1 MIICKSCGK
10 ESEYTG
16 AECPGCKSE
25 FLFSDGELGLVRE
38 RLMTYRAAAS
48 IPDMAECLHI
58 LADNGDSDAA
68 FEYASLIESGKGVP
82 QSLDGAMKYFRLA
95 AQKNHR
101 TAAYRYSKLASRTS
115 DRAGRFWLLYSAVL
129 GESLAYNDASELLD
143 REENYHAANY
153 FLRRAAEEGSAD
165 AAVSMAKRHLDGV
178 YAEPNE
184 GYAKWYLS
192 RFAIPPINALVMAYK
207 LRAVEPKEP
216 PHAVFSEY
224 SRFLSRLAAAAK
236 SLSAY
241 TAYFTLTEL
250 LLREGADGAKTELG
264 RLYFEGVGC
273 EANIPLA
280 VELFES
286 AIFEGSAEAAAY
298 LADAYIKGEHVSRDV
313 ERAIECLEF
322 AGKNGI
328 PACYEMLGDLYC
340 DGRFVPRDIARAIE
354 LFDTAAG
361 LGVSSAR
368 AKADKYKDE
377 REEFYRRACQK
388 PTDESFK
395 FFAISAAMGYIP
407 AERGLALCYEVGF
420 GTKIDRPRAFHWY
433 KSAVEG
439 GHIEAAG
446 DLGRCY
452 ALGIGTQFDMRA
464 AIHFLTLAERRG
476 DSEARELRE
485 LLLSRKLKKMTRALY
500 SSGME
505 LLYQKKFSEAAR
517 IIGAAAELGDSKS
530 IYTYGC
536 FLEFGIGVGED
547 RERAFSLYEDAYK
560 KKFRDPRQNYKL
572 QILRMI
578 R

>member
-16 AECPGCKSE
+16 AVCPGCKGE
-25 FLFSDGELGLVRE
+25 FLFSDAELALVRE
-38 RLMTYRAAAS
+38 RLIAYRAAAS
-48 IPDMAECLHI
+48 IPDMAECLCI
-58 LADNGDSDAA
+58 LADNGDADAA
-68 FEYASLIESGKGVP
+68 FEYAALLESGRGVP

-95 AQKNHR
+95 AQKNNCA
-101 TAAYRYSKLASRTS
+101 AAYRYSKLARRTS

-129 GESLAYNDASELLD
+129 GEALAYNDASELLD
-143 REENYHAANY
+143 REENYAAANY
-153 FLRRAAEEGSAD
+153 FLRRAADEGSAD

-178 YAEPNE
+178 YAEQNE

-192 RFAIPPINALVMAYK
+192 RFTIPPINALVIAYK
-207 LRAVEPKEP
+207 LRSVEPKEP

-224 SRFLSRLAAAAK
+224 ARFLSKLAATAK
-236 SLSAY
+236 SLSADA
-241 TAYFTLTEL
+241 AYFKLTEL
-250 LLREGADGAKTELG
+250 LLREGAEGAKTELA

-273 EANIPLA
+273 DTNIPLA

-298 LADAYIKGEHVSRDV
+298 LAEAYIKGERVGRDV
-313 ERAIECLEF
+313 ERAIECLRF
-322 AGKNGI
+322 AGENGV

-340 DGRFVPRDIARAIE
+340 DGRFLERDIAHAIE
-354 LFDTAAG
+354 LYDTAAG
-361 LGVSSAR
+361 LGVGSAR

-388 PTDESFK
+388 PSDESFRL
-395 FFAISAAMGYIP
+395 FAISAAMGYIP

-420 GTKIDRPRAFHWY
+420 GTKIDRPRAYHWY

-452 ALGIGTQFDMRA
+452 ALGIGIQFDMKA
-464 AIHFLTLAERRG
+464 AIRYLTLAERNG

-517 IIGAAAELGDSKS
+517 LIGAASELGDPKS
-530 IYTYGC
+530 VYTYGC

-547 RERAFSLYEDAYK
+547 RDRAFKLYEDAYK
-560 KKFRDPRQNYKL
+560 KKFRDPRQTYKL